1 MLLKVKLWKEGD
13 DSKATITQGY
23 INHNLR
29 VDAYI
34 LILIRQGG
42 QVNVNL
48 GAVQCEQ
55 WPSQGG
61 CVLDYTDHIISFNF
75 RNLYQVDKEFFIRKC
90 REQTIILLKDIWNET
105 YKTLKGTA
113 CQSIFTSNQT
123 EVVSLPVNKYCPTNN
138 VAPGVTACKEQSF
151 FLFVFSSVWCGNKT
165 RLTKNLNLVVRAW
178 STSIGY

>member
-13 DSKATITQGY
+13 DFKATITQGY

-75 RNLYQVDKEFFIRKC
+75 RNLYQVDKKSF
-90 REQTIILLKDIWNET
+90 LLENAESKP

-151 FLFVFSSVWCGNKT
+151 FFVCFLLCVMWKQD
-165 RLTKNLNLVVRAW
+165 
-178 STSIGY
+178 